1 MMTSFIQHFYKTSL
15 LCYDTITSTST
26 NDHRPS
32 ACYLMLC
39 CRRQRYTQSIITMNR
54 KFTPTALALVLS
66 TSAIVVDSNSI
77 STVGDA
83 NSSSDR
89 LKVDGIAAA
98 DVINQYRRKATT
110 EEEQKLSPDNTLDDG
125 TISTDGN
132 GSNTDAIEVDVG
144 ILFRR
149 HHVSGGGSSSSTIPR
164 FLQEAAAE
172 EAPTCAYP
180 ETCEPNLCA
189 CSAKG
194 GYAYDCAAELHAVC
208 KKVYDADGTIWT
220 LDGCVGDV
228 SYYAKVYCPFAKC
241 IVEGGSYA
249 TCSCQMYQTVC
260 DLYGDLDK
268 YKVGCLLWNVNVELL
283 PLADVIISF
292 TNTDSVCSIT
302 QYINIG

>member
-1 MMTSFIQHFYKTSL
+1 
-15 LCYDTITSTST
+15 
-26 NDHRPS
+26 
-32 ACYLMLC
+32 
-39 CRRQRYTQSIITMNR
+39 MNR
-54 KFTPTALALVLS
+54 KFTPTALALALS
-66 TSAIVVDSNSI
+66 TSAIVVDSNII
-77 STVGDA
+77 STAGDA
-83 NSSSDR
+83 NFSTDR
-89 LKVDGIAAA
+89 QKVDGIAT
-98 DVINQYRRKATT
+98 DVINQYQYRRKAT
-110 EEEQKLSPDNTLDDG
+110 EEEQQLSPGNTLDDG
-125 TISTDGN
+125 TISTD

-149 HHVSGGGSSSSTIPR
+149 HHVSGGGSSSTIPR
-164 FLQEAAAE
+164 FLQEAAAEE

-268 YKVGCLLWNVNVELL
+268 YKVGCLLWICECRA
-283 PLADVIISF
+283 LADVIISF